1 MILKNKLIKSRFILT
16 ILSIIFIYNILNF
29 NIASA
34 IDNKYNINLKAS
46 YGVDGRY
53 KINSKT
59 PINLVITNNGVEF
72 QGKIQIETLV
82 PDTNKYDLN
91 TESINIAKNTTKSL
105 WYNINIVNKF
115 KVRLIT
121 DNNEVIHEE
130 TINVNKGRLNDGDIL
145 VGVLTDDFNGLNY
158 ISNINVNM
166 NNNPDMGNKKL
177 IPVSISEGVIE
188 KNSKSLDVIDMII
201 INNYDTLKLTEDN
214 ITNLNQ
220 WISNGGILVVGTGEN
235 YKKVIG
241 GINNKIINGTFSEAI
256 SRDMSIGE
264 SNVNILAVKMNIE
277 DSMSL
282 FEDNNFISKVIKK
295 NGQVIV
301 FPWDLAAEKI
311 SKSSENNLVWGEITS
326 DFNNKIDN
334 SREGF
339 WNLNSL
345 LSTVKDIGLPSF
357 QLMIILFI
365 IYILIIGVLIYI
377 VLKRLN
383 KRDYVW
389 LLIPIISIGFTVLI
403 YFIGSNSRVQ
413 DIIANKVNIVSV
425 DLDGQTKIE
434 SYLGVLTAKSR
445 KVVIE
450 EPEDINLNLIEYD
463 NYYNRYNNNYP
474 SNENATMR
482 LNMIKEGDKTYYNFG
497 EVSSFSPEVFQVSN
511 FNTTFEP
518 LEQELKFYS
527 GKLRGYIT
535 NNLGCDIKK
544 LVVMTPYKIWDLGS
558 LPSGEKISV
567 EDSDKFTSALN
578 MWEITNK
585 IRDDNYNNGNK
596 NKDSKKY
603 ELRTCELL
611 DYLYNSSMYDNNKN
625 TSKLIAVTEKEVE
638 YDLKVNGKAPLNK
651 NDTIFINDINIS
663 YKSEDGTIEYPYGYF
678 VPYIM
683 EQSNVDGHYDPNERT
698 ISGNLELILSYQLQ
712 EEDVVIEGINF
723 QKNYS
728 QGSSKMKGEYK
739 IYNYKIKD
747 YEVLNF
753 DDELSLTNIE
763 DYILDGNIKIKIH
776 GNNEEW
782 TRIPDISVK
791 GKVK

>member
-264 SNVNILAVKMNIE
+264 SNVNVLAVKMNIE

-311 SKSSENNLVWGEITS
+311 SKSSENNLVWGEIAS

-596 NKDSKKY
+596 NKYSKKY

>member
-1 MILKNKLIKSRFILT
+1 MILKCKLIKSRFILA
-16 ILSIIFIYNILNF
+16 ILSIIFIFTIFNY

-34 IDNKYNINLKAS
+34 VDNKYNINLKAS

-53 KINSKT
+53 KVNSKT

-91 TESINIAKNTTKSL
+91 TENINIAENTTKSL
-105 WYNINIVNKF
+105 WYNINVVNKF

-121 DNNEVIHEE
+121 DNNEVVHEE
-130 TINVNKGRLNDGDIL
+130 IINVNKGRLNEGDIL

-158 ISNINVNM
+158 ISNINI
-166 NNNPDMGNKKL
+166 NNNSSMENKKL
-177 IPVSISEGVIE
+177 IPVSISEEIIE
-188 KNSKSLDVIDMII
+188 KNSKSLDIIDMII

-214 ITNLNQ
+214 LNKLNQ
-220 WISNGGILVVGTGEN
+220 WISNGGTFVVGMGEN

-256 SRDMSIGE
+256 SRDISIGE
-264 SNVNILAVKMNIE
+264 SNVNVLAVNMNIE
-277 DSMSL
+277 DSISL
-282 FEDNNFISKVIKK
+282 FENNSIISKVIKK
-295 NGQVIV
+295 NGQIIV
-301 FPWDLAAEKI
+301 FPWDLSTEKI
-311 SKSSENNLVWGEITS
+311 SKFSENNLIWGEITS
-326 DFNNKIDN
+326 DFNNRIN
-334 SREGF
+334 RGEEGF

-345 LSTVKDIGLPSF
+345 LSKVKDVKLPSF
-357 QLMIILFI
+357 QLMVILFI

-425 DLDGQTKIE
+425 DLDEQTKTE

-445 KVVIE
+445 KMVIE
-450 EPEDINLNLIEYD
+450 EPEDVNLNFIENNMGYYGYS
-463 NYYNRYNNNYP
+463 NYNSNENI
-474 SNENATMR
+474 NENATMR
-482 LNMIKEGDKTYYNFG
+482 LNIIKEGDKTYYNFD
-497 EVSSFSPEVFQVSN
+497 EVSSFSPEIFKVSN
-511 FNTTFEP
+511 LNIKFEP
-518 LEQELKFYS
+518 LEQELRFSS
-527 GKLRGYIT
+527 GKLTGYVI

-544 LVVMTPYKIWDLGS
+544 LVVMTPYKVWDLGS
-558 LPSGEKISV
+558 LANGEKISV
-567 EDSDKFTSALN
+567 EDSDKFTSALSVF
-578 MWEITNK
+578 EITSN
-585 IRDDNYNNGNK
+585 IRNDNYNSNK
-596 NKDSKKY
+596 NKDGTKY

-611 DYLYNSSMYDNNKN
+611 DYAYNNSIYENNRA
-625 TSKLIAVTEKEVE
+625 TSKLIAVTEKDVE
-638 YDLKVNGKAPLNK
+638 YDLKVNGKAPLVK
-651 NDTIFINDINIS
+651 NDTIFINDVNIN

-678 VPYIM
+678 VPYIL
-683 EQSNVDGHYDPNERT
+683 EQSNVDGYYDPNERA
-698 ISGNLELILSYQLQ
+698 ISGNLELTLSYQLQ
-712 EEDVVIEGINF
+712 EDDVVIESINF
-723 QKNYS
+723 KKNYS
-728 QGSSKMKGEYK
+728 QGGSQMKGEYK

-753 DDELSLTNIE
+753 DDELNLTNIE

-782 TRIPDISVK
+782 TKIPDISVK

>member
-177 IPVSISEGVIE
+177 IPVSISEEVIE

-264 SNVNILAVKMNIE
+264 SNVNVLAVKMNIE

-311 SKSSENNLVWGEITS
+311 SKSSENSLVWGEITS

-334 SREGF
+334 GQEGF

-450 EPEDINLNLIEYD
+450 EPEDINLNLIENTND
-463 NYYNRYNNNYP
+463 YYRYNNNYP

>member
-177 IPVSISEGVIE
+177 IPVSISEEVIE

-201 INNYDTLKLTEDN
+201 INNYDTLKLKEDN

-220 WISNGGILVVGTGEN
+220 WVSNGGILVVGTGEN

-241 GINNKIINGTFSEAI
+241 GINNKIINGTFSKAI
-256 SRDMSIGE
+256 SRDMSIGK
-264 SNVNILAVKMNIE
+264 SNVNVLAVKMNIE
-277 DSMSL
+277 DSLSL
-282 FEDNNFISKVIKK
+282 FEDNNLISKVIKK

-311 SKSSENNLVWGEITS
+311 SKSSENSLVWGEITS

-334 SREGF
+334 GQEGF

-450 EPEDINLNLIEYD
+450 EPEDINLNLMENTND
-463 NYYNRYNNNYP
+463 YYRYNNNYN

-527 GKLRGYIT
+527 GKLTGYIT

-558 LPSGEKISV
+558 LANGEKISV

-596 NKDSKKY
+596 NKDNKKY
-603 ELRTCELL
+603 ELRNCELL
-611 DYLYNSSMYDNNKN
+611 DYLYNNSMYDNNKN

-753 DDELSLTNIE
+753 DDELSITNIE
-763 DYILDGNIKIKIH
+763 DYILDGNIKIKIR

>member
-91 TESINIAKNTTKSL
+91 TESINIAENTTKSL

-177 IPVSISEGVIE
+177 IPVSISEEVIE

-220 WISNGGILVVGTGEN
+220 WVSNGGILVVGTGEN

-241 GINNKIINGTFSEAI
+241 GINNKIINGTFSKAI
-256 SRDMSIGE
+256 SRDMSIGK
-264 SNVNILAVKMNIE
+264 SNVNVLAVKMNIE

-334 SREGF
+334 GREGF

-450 EPEDINLNLIEYD
+450 EPEDINLNLIENTND
-463 NYYNRYNNNYP
+463 YYRYNNNYN

-527 GKLRGYIT
+527 GKLTGYIT

-558 LPSGEKISV
+558 LANGEKISV

-596 NKDSKKY
+596 NKDNKKY

-611 DYLYNSSMYDNNKN
+611 DYLYNNSMYDNNKN

-712 EEDVVIEGINF
+712 EEDVVIESINF

>member
-241 GINNKIINGTFSEAI
+241 GINNKIINGTFSESI

-264 SNVNILAVKMNIE
+264 SNVNVLAVKMNIE

-445 KVVIE
+445 KIVIE